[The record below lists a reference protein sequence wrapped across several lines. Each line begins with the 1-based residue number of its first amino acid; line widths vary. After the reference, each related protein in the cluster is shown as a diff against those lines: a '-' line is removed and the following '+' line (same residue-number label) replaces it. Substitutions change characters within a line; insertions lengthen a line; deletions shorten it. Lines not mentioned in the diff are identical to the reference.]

1 MATEG
6 FVVPVINL
14 AKFEEEKEKLI
25 SAVITYGSFRVINH
39 GVPQK
44 LMSDMKASTEYLFEL
59 PSEVKQCNT
68 DVIIKSG
75 HVVAPFYEGLGIY
88 DASSPTDVY
97 NFCSLLDVSS
107 HDREIL
113 STYASKVHDLI
124 VDLASKIVECLGIKS
139 YSFQEWHSHL
149 RMNRYNF
156 TKETII
162 GSIGGAVHTDNS
174 FITILLEDEYVDGLE
189 IMDLTGNFVP
199 VDPVPGTFLCTMG
212 DIAKI
217 WSNGIFHNVRHRI
230 ICKKAM
236 PRTTVALFMLSPK
249 DNKIEPQAEFVDFE
263 HPKLFQSFDYNEYR
277 MLKLSN
283 LSLTEKEH
291 IDVNEAAIMALFT
304 TQ

>member
-6 FVVPVINL
+6 FVVPVIDL
-14 AKFEEEKEKLI
+14 SKFEEEKEKLI

-39 GVPQK
+39 VVPQK
-44 LMSDMKASTEYLFEL
+44 LMSDMKASTEYLFKL

-75 HVVAPFYEGLGIY
+75 HVVAPL
-88 DASSPTDVY
+88 
-97 NFCSLLDVSS
+97 
-107 HDREIL
+107 EIL
-113 STYASKVHDLI
+113 STYASKVHDLM
-124 VDLASKIVECLGIKS
+124 VDLASKIVECLGITS

-174 FITILLEDEYVDGLE
+174 FITVVLEDESVDGLE
-189 IMDLTGNFVP
+189 IMDLTGNFVS

-217 WSNGIFHNVRHRI
+217 WSNGRFHNVRHRI

-236 PRTTVALFMLSPK
+236 PRTTVALFMLAPK

-263 HPKLFQSFDYNEYR
+263 HPKLYQSFDYNEYR

-283 LSLTEKEH
+283 LSLTEKGH
-291 IDVNEAAIMALFT
+291 IDTLIMMPLETGKEIEHAIKR
-304 TQ
+304 QK